1 VAAGFEWVETRNPE
15 WSVLA
20 FERIARDGLRVLC
33 VFNFTPVPREGY
45 RVGVLQPGTW
55 AEILNTD
62 AGLFAGSGVGNAG
75 AVASDRGGRAGPRAL
90 ARAAPAASRRALPA
104 VAAMS
109 GVSRDALI
117 LAGDIGGTHT
127 RFALVA
133 MSKEAP
139 QEPRTLAH
147 EDLAS
152 VALLAERGTLE
163 DAAWGLPRAR
173 RPRHAQTR
181 WSWPVRAP
189 VRGGESRITNLPWV
203 VREDALRAATGAT
216 HVRVVND
223 FEAMARG
230 TLTLHDHE
238 LEILQQGERDP
249 HGARLVLG
257 AGTGLGQ
264 AWVLASH
271 GTRPRVFTSEGGHVS
286 FAPRDAFEDGLSVA
300 MRARY
305 GRVSVERVVSGL
317 GLVHLYE
324 HIVDTGVASTTEA
337 LRFAVERDGARAVG
351 EAQEDAGSPRSPC
364 SASPRSMARTRA
376 TPRSR
381 SCPAAAW
388 CSRVASAPRSCPRCA
403 HAFVPGVPRQGP
415 PAPRARAGARGGRA
429 LLRTRACAAPSRWP
443 SDALA

>member
-1 VAAGFEWVETRNPE
+1 V
-15 WSVLA
+15 
-20 FERIARDGLRVLC
+20 
-33 VFNFTPVPREGY
+33 
-45 RVGVLQPGTW
+45 
-55 AEILNTD
+55 
-62 AGLFAGSGVGNAG
+62 
-75 AVASDRGGRAGPRAL
+75 
-90 ARAAPAASRRALPA
+90 
-104 VAAMS
+104 S

-133 MSKEAP
+133 VSTQAP

-152 VALLAERGTLE
+152 VLLAERGSLE
-163 DAAWGLPRAR
+163 DAAGAFLARAGR
-173 RPRHAQTR
+173 GTPDAL
-181 WSWPVRAP
+181 VMACAGP

-230 TLTLHDHE
+230 TLTLHEHE
-238 LEILQQGERDP
+238 LEVLQQGERDP

-264 AWVLASH
+264 AWVLASP
-271 GTRPRVFTSEGGHVS
+271 GTRPRVLTSEGGHVS
-286 FAPRDAFEDGLSVA
+286 FAPRDAFEDGLLVA
-300 MRARY
+300 LRARY

-337 LRFAVERDGARAVG
+337 LRLAVARDGARAVG
-351 EAQEDAGSPRSPC
+351 EAQEDAAATLAVQRFASLYGAHAGDAALSLLPRGGVVLTGGL
-364 SASPRSMARTRA
+364 SAALLPTLR
-376 TPRSR
+376 
-381 SCPAAAW
+381 
-388 CSRVASAPRSCPRCA
+388 
-403 HAFVPGVPRQGP
+403 HAFVPAFLDKGRLR
-415 PAPRARAGARGGRA
+415 PALEPVHVAVALSSDTGMRGAI
-429 LLRTRACAAPSRWP
+429 
-443 SDALA
+443 ALAIDMLA